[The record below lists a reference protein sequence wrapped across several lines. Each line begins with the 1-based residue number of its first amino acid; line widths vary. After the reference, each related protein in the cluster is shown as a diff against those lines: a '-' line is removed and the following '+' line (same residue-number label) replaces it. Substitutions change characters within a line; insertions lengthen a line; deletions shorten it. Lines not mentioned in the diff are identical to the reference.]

1 MSIEMGETLGPSI
14 KATLR
19 MGEAATSVA
28 GTLAGIAPPAPA
40 PVDLDETVD
49 AAALGSSPAASASPV
64 VTAAG
69 RSTVLPR
76 RKSAAVASPEQRP
89 RFDRVRL
96 LGEGGMGQ
104 VELARDNDIRRTVAV
119 KRLHADAQSEAAL
132 LRFADEVRIVGQLE
146 HPAIVPVYD
155 VGRDESGQVYLVMK
169 HLSGETME
177 QIIEKLRAKD
187 PAYAERFSLE
197 HRVHLFMGVIDA
209 LRFAHARGVI
219 HRDLK
224 PANVM
229 IGPYGEVTVLDWGIA
244 KPVKSK
250 QETDVQPLDRTAVDT
265 QDSRLQETQFG
276 SLAGTP
282 LYMSPEQA
290 AGRNAEL
297 DERSDVYSLCV
308 LFYEWLTLQ
317 HPLENVQTV
326 PEVLAATI
334 SGLNLEKLAERAV
347 LSGVGGEWAQ
357 LLIRGLEKDRDKRFP
372 SVSELEAAVR
382 QVLDGKIRIQ
392 CHVTLTKRVAHEA
405 MHWIDRNP
413 LVYLI
418 SFYGTIATLA
428 LGVVYGAYRAVAAL
442 L

>member
-1 MSIEMGETLGPSI
+1 MGESSSPSI

-19 MGEAATSVA
+19 YGVPGEPPLTGIT
-28 GTLAGIAPPAPA
+28 GTLVGIAPSPAPQ
-40 PVDLDETVD
+40 VDLDETLD
-49 AAALGSSPAASASPV
+49 AAAAGVALPAQAPN
-64 VTAAG
+64 VTAAA

-76 RKSAAVASPEQRP
+76 RKTTSTATPEQRP

-104 VELARDNDIRRTVAV
+104 VELARDNDIRRTVAL
-119 KRLHADAQSEAAL
+119 KRLHSEVQSEAAL

-146 HPAIVPVYD
+146 HPSIVPVYD

-169 HLSGETME
+169 HLNGETME
-177 QIIEKLRAKD
+177 QIIDKLRAKD
-187 PAYAERFSLE
+187 PAYTEKYTHE
-197 HRVHLFMGVIDA
+197 YRVHLFLGVLDA
-209 LRFAHARGVI
+209 LRFAHSRGVI

-244 KPVKSK
+244 KPIK
-250 QETDVQPLDRTAVDT
+250 QKGETPGAEPLDRTAVDT
-265 QDSRLQETQFG
+265 QDKRLQETQFG

-290 AGRNAEL
+290 AGRNGEL

-317 HPLENVQTV
+317 HPLQGVQTV
-326 PEVLAATI
+326 PEVLAAII
-334 SGLNLEKLAERAV
+334 SGLDLGKVGDRCV
-347 LSGVGGEWAQ
+347 MSGAGAAWAGI
-357 LLIRGLEKDRDKRFP
+357 LCKGLEKDREKRYA
-372 SVSELEAAVR
+372 SVTELEQAVR
-382 QVLDGKIRIQ
+382 DVLNGRIQ
-392 CHVTLTKRVAHEA
+392 VRCHVTLTKRAAHEV
-405 MHWIDRNP
+405 MHWIDRHP
-413 LVYLI
+413 LVYTLA
-418 SFYGTIATLA
+418 FYGSVLA
-428 LGVVYGAYRAVAAL
+428 LAVGVLYGGYRGVSAL